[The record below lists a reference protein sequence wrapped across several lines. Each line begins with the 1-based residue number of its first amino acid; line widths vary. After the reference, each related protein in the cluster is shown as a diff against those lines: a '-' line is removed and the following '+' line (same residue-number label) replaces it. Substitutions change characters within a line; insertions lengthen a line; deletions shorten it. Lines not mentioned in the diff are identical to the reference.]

1 MRLGALTVMDLALRL
16 ENMGAGDSMSG
27 RMETVEEL
35 KGNLAVV
42 KRTLLRRISFGH
54 AQAGEVSG

>member
-1 MRLGALTVMDLALRL
+1 LTVMDLALRL